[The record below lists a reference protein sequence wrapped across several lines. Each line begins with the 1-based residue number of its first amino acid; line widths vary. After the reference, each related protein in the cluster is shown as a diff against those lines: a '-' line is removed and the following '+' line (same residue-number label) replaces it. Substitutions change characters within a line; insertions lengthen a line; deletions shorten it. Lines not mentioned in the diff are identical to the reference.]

1 MHNVFC
7 IELQSFVVSYLGSL
21 VILFIYEVPQM
32 LYLHL
37 SFKDWTC
44 TTVTLVNW
52 LLNPKAHSQIHL
64 FFNFYNYHQD
74 SFLNVDA
81 RSTISVPAFQEL
93 LCGCIFFQVLSVLV
107 KWNQHMNWHRTGIR
121 KCRSFQFRLE
131 SDPLITISVLC
142 GLFSMLA
149 QKIGDKDLMQPPK
162 TQIVQVCSHSSQSP
176 MTNLFSSHGWV
187 SFMISTNYKAGRK
200 SSCFEQNWKPWE
212 ICFL

>member
-1 MHNVFC
+1 MHHCHPSKLVVESKSSFSNPFVFQF
-7 IELQSFVVSYLGSL
+7 LQLSPRQFLECWCQIYYFSTSIPRVAVAVFSFRFLVSLWN
-21 VILFIYEVPQM
+21 E
-32 LYLHL
+32 
-37 SFKDWTC
+37 
-44 TTVTLVNW
+44 
-52 LLNPKAHSQIHL
+52 
-64 FFNFYNYHQD
+64 
-74 SFLNVDA
+74 
-81 RSTISVPAFQEL
+81 IS
-93 LCGCIFFQVLSVLV
+93 I
-107 KWNQHMNWHRTGIR
+107 WIGIR

-212 ICFL
+212 ICFLQHLGYFRDLTSVVW